1 MFTLPTYR
9 SVVWNFQDSRE
20 DMVSPKAVLRTVIP
34 AELRD
39 WVDNRLLSAHIRI
52 VRQLVLGSLLNAAVI
67 LIVLHGDVPTLQLAL
82 FAASS
87 ALAGFHRL
95 WLAEGIER
103 GRRRKRTAKM
113 MRAFHLNSLWLGV
126 TIAIPLALWFPT
138 VSTGHQLLLTVCG
151 ITQIAAS
158 AFLVRTMPW
167 SVATYISVQAIGLG
181 IGLVRHG
188 SPAAAA
194 AVIVLLTASALL
206 VRMAFAAYDLF
217 VTRILSDR
225 ELAASARTVKLLLN
239 EYEASGSDWLFELD
253 AEQRLVNISPRFASA
268 AGRPAHELEGLP
280 FAALFAADAIRDT
293 VIATLNQRQPL
304 RHVILQLAASA
315 DGAARWWSISGRPT
329 YVAAGERVAFRGVI
343 SDVTSRH
350 QAETRARQMAHY
362 DALTGLPN
370 RALCDQT
377 LDEMLD
383 ARDVLDGVALLHVD
397 VDQFKSINDE
407 FGHPGGDAFLRQVAQ
422 RLTAVVEQSGLGG
435 SQRLVARLGGDE
447 FAILTSGA
455 DACDHAV
462 RLAEQLLT
470 EMVRPVT
477 IDEHDVQASISIG
490 IALAPFHTE
499 SKQQL
504 LSYADIAMTAAKRS
518 ERGIWEMFEPGMD
531 AALHERHALA
541 RDLRHAV
548 GRGELRLFLQPLVDV
563 ASEGTTG
570 YEALLRW
577 QHPERGLVPPDKFIP
592 IAEETGLIVGIGEWV
607 IRTAFAEAASWPGAE
622 TISIN
627 LSPVQFGSANLLPTI
642 VNALADSGIA
652 PGRVEF
658 EITEGVLL
666 HNSEAN
672 IALLNRLHDLGV
684 KIALDDFGTGYAS
697 LNYLLTFPFDKI
709 KIDRRFVND
718 LITREE
724 SRAIVGAVIALA
736 NQLGM
741 CTLAEGVEEREQLIQ
756 LRRDGCRMVQ
766 GWLFGKAQP
775 FEHYHPRVQGI
786 VAPTAAPRLPRRRYD
801 PRPLGMSG
809 RQRG

>member
-1 MFTLPTYR
+1 MFTLATYHDA
-9 SVVWNFQDSRE
+9 VWNFQDARK
-20 DMVSPKAVLRTVIP
+20 DMVSPKAVLRTAIP

-39 WVDNRLLSAHIRI
+39 WVDNRLISAHIRI

-67 LIVLHGDVPTLQLAL
+67 LIVLLGDVPTLQLAL

-87 ALAGFHRL
+87 ALAALHRL

-113 MRAFHLNSLWLGV
+113 LRAFHLSSLWLGGA
-126 TIAIPLALWFPT
+126 IAIPMALWFPL
-138 VSTGHQLLLTVCG
+138 VSPGEQLLLVVCG
-151 ITQIAAS
+151 TSQIAAS

-167 SVATYISVQAIGLG
+167 SAASYIAVQAIGLG
-181 IGLVRHG
+181 IGLARLG
-188 SPAAAA
+188 SPAATA

-206 VRMAFAAYDLF
+206 IRMAFAAYELF

-253 AEQRLVNISPRFASA
+253 AAHRLVNVSPRFAA
-268 AGRPAHELEGLP
+268 AVGRPAAELDGTP
-280 FAALFAADAIRDT
+280 FAGLFLADAIRDT
-293 VIATLNQRQPL
+293 LTTTLARRQPL
-304 RHVILQLAASA
+304 RHVILQLVAGP
-315 DGAARWWSISGRPT
+315 DDVPRWWSVSGRPT
-329 YVAAGERVAFRGVI
+329 YISAGERVAFRGVI

-350 QAETRARQMAHY
+350 QAETRARQMAHF

-377 LDEMLD
+377 LADMLD
-383 ARDVLDGVALLHVD
+383 GRDPADGVALLHVD
-397 VDQFKSINDE
+397 VDHFKAINDE
-407 FGHPGGDAFLRQVAQ
+407 FGHPGGDAFLRQIAQ
-422 RLTAVVEQSGLGG
+422 RLTAVVEQSALGG
-435 SQRLVARLGGDE
+435 SRRMVTRLGGDE
-447 FAILTSGA
+447 FAILTCSA

-462 RLAEQLLT
+462 RLAEQLLA
-470 EMVRPVT
+470 EMARPVL
-477 IDEHDVQASISIG
+477 IDDHEVQASISIG

-504 LSYADIAMTAAKRS
+504 LSYADIAMSAAKRS

-548 GRGELRLFLQPLVDV
+548 ARGELRLFLQPLVDV

-577 QHPERGLVPPDKFIP
+577 QHPDRGLVPPDKFIP
-592 IAEETGLIVGIGEWV
+592 IAEETGLIVAIGEWV
-607 IRTAFAEAASWPGAE
+607 IRTAFAEAAQWPGGE

-627 LSPVQFGSANLLPTI
+627 LSPIQFGSANLLPTI
-642 VNALADSGIA
+642 VHALADSGIE

-741 CTLAEGVEEREQLIQ
+741 CTLAEGVEEREQLVQ

-786 VAPTAAPRLPRRRYD
+786 VAPTATTRISRRRYD
-801 PRPLGMSG
+801 PRPLGLSG

>member
-1 MFTLPTYR
+1 
-9 SVVWNFQDSRE
+9 
-20 DMVSPKAVLRTVIP
+20 MVSPKAVLRTAVP
-34 AELRD
+34 PELRE

-52 VRQLVLGSLLNAAVI
+52 VRPLVLGSLLNASVI
-67 LIVLHGDVPTLQLAL
+67 LIVLFGTVPTLELAL
-82 FAASS
+82 FAGST
-87 ALAGFHRL
+87 ALAAFHRL
-95 WLAEGIER
+95 WLSEGIER
-103 GRRRKRTAKM
+103 GRRRKRTGKM
-113 MRAFHLNSLWLGV
+113 MRAFHLSSIWQGAN
-126 TIAIPLALWFPT
+126 IAIPLALWFPA
-138 VSTGHQLLLTVCG
+138 VAPGGQLLMAVCG
-151 ITQIAAS
+151 VTQIAAA
-158 AFLVRTMPW
+158 AFMVRTMPW
-167 SVATYISVQAIGLG
+167 SAATYISLQALGLAIGL
-181 IGLVRHG
+181 LRHG

-194 AVIVLLTASALL
+194 AVIVLLTASGLL
-206 VRMAFAAYDLF
+206 IRMAFAAHDMF
-217 VTRILSDR
+217 VTRVLSDR

-253 AEQRLVNISPRFASA
+253 ARDRLVNVSPRFAAA
-268 AGRPAHELEGLP
+268 AGRAPHDLDGLP
-280 FAALFAADAIRDT
+280 FAELFAADAIRDT
-293 VIATLNQRQPL
+293 LTTSLAQRQPL
-304 RHVILQLAASA
+304 RQTILRLAGSTDEAP
-315 DGAARWWSISGRPT
+315 RWWSISGRPT
-329 YVAAGERVAFRGVI
+329 YISAGERVAFRGVV
-343 SDVTSRH
+343 SDVTGRH
-350 QAETRARQMAHY
+350 QAELRARQMAHF

-370 RALCDQT
+370 RALCDST
-377 LDEMLD
+377 LAEMLD
-383 ARDVLDGVALLHVD
+383 GRDPDDGVALIHID
-397 VDQFKSINDE
+397 VDHFKAINDE
-407 FGHPGGDAFLRQVAQ
+407 FGHPGGDAFLQQIAQ
-422 RLTAVVEQSGLGG
+422 RLTAVVEASGLGG
-435 SQRLVARLGGDE
+435 TRRMVARLGGDE
-447 FAILTSGA
+447 FAILTCGA

-462 RLAEQLLT
+462 RLAEQVLA

-477 IDEHDVQASISIG
+477 VDGHELPTSISIG

-499 SKQQL
+499 TKQQL
-504 LSYADIAMTAAKRS
+504 FSYADIALSAAKRS

-531 AALHERHALA
+531 SALHERHALA

-548 GRGELRLFLQPLVDV
+548 ARGELRLFLQPLVDV
-563 ASEGTTG
+563 ASEGVTG

-577 QHPERGLVPPDKFIP
+577 QHPERGLVPPDSFIP
-592 IAEETGLIVGIGEWV
+592 IAEETGLIVSIGEWV
-607 IRTAFAEAASWPGAE
+607 IRTAFAEAASWPGGE

-627 LSPVQFGSANLLPTI
+627 LSPVQFGSAKLLPVI

-666 HNSEAN
+666 NNSEAN

-741 CTLAEGVEEREQLIQ
+741 CTLAEGVEEREQLVQ

-775 FEHYHPRVQGI
+775 FEHYHPRSQGI
-786 VAPTAAPRLPRRRYD
+786 VAPNPTVRMPRRRYD
-801 PRPLGMSG
+801 PRSLGMTG